1 MYILLLFSAGKRRPT
16 SPSTKPQQRC
26 SAGLSGRVKWC
37 HYDRLWPEGHIWS
50 GLPHHCHGPRKLQ
63 GQNLRPVWKF
73 QQWRSRWVP
82 AARWKRNQELADVRR
97 GVESARPRSGLWR
110 RMQRWPLPQMWHF
123 WKSCV
128 GGEMWSYHQSACHA
142 VIAPNSYF
150 RDCVYDICMAE
161 GDQDMLCHSI
171 AAYML
176 DCQDF
181 GAKVQ
186 NWRSPSFCRESSY
199 FYNLL
204 YTVLST
210 ITPKKTLKCP
220 VICVQLLR
228 VVPAAIMRHVCCLV
242 PLHVLVCLT
251 PSRAPRAVWRAV
263 PVITATTTMEL
274 AACPLTSVAAITT
287 AKLTR
292 WENISIEGRSD
303 KFGGGFETPL
313 K

>member
-73 QQWRSRWVP
+73 QQWCSRWVP

-128 GGEMWSYHQSACHA
+128 GGEMCSYHQSQRAVCRLPRCHRSQLLLPRLCLRYLHGWRWSRHA
-142 VIAPNSYF
+142 VSQHCCIYVRLP
-150 RDCVYDICMAE
+150 RLWCKGPKLE
-161 GDQDMLCHSI
+161 
-171 AAYML
+171 
-176 DCQDF
+176 
-181 GAKVQ
+181 K
-186 NWRSPSFCRESSY
+186 SF
-199 FYNLL
+199 FLPWVFIFL
-204 YTVLST
+204 
-210 ITPKKTLKCP
+210 
-220 VICVQLLR
+220 
-228 VVPAAIMRHVCCLV
+228 
-242 PLHVLVCLT
+242 
-251 PSRAPRAVWRAV
+251 
-263 PVITATTTMEL
+263 
-274 AACPLTSVAAITT
+274 
-287 AKLTR
+287 
-292 WENISIEGRSD
+292 
-303 KFGGGFETPL
+303 
-313 K
+313 